1 MSRIGKIS
9 ISEKSPSTC
18 NEFYFWLD
26 SKARIKPFDIIKVH
40 HIDESIT
47 FGMIKEISHI
57 SDSSGHLSNYIS
69 SDFGDLASDPETLRL
84 GMTYAKADVI
94 GNTKNI
100 EMPVLSEAS
109 VEFASPDEIIQA
121 LGLDKIENKIPAG
134 FIEISD
140 GTPVPIGYSEE
151 FILGPDGAHLNISGI
166 SGLAT
171 KTSYAMFLL
180 QAMQQK
186 CQGTASII
194 INVKGRDLLHINE
207 ENPDLTRAD
216 RKIWKN
222 CGLECKPFDNVKF
235 FYPFDERSDPYYSLT
250 NCRKDSLEKQH
261 ENNNAF
267 NFIYSYE
274 EDLEKLDLLFSNID
288 DPNLTWDAIMNK
300 FQNDFRDIYSW
311 KQFFEK
317 IEEGSKAGRSGS
329 KEIPVQSWRKFKRI
343 TETVIKPYLHK
354 SIFQDGISES
364 KEFKH
369 VHLEKEIN
377 QIKAGDVF
385 VIDIENMPHIQHQ
398 YLVIGDIFKS
408 VKDRMLGP
416 REGLKRIIIFF
427 DELNKFAP
435 ANAPKNSP
443 ILLDILD
450 VAERGRS
457 LGVILFSA
465 QQFKS
470 SVFDRVKGNCST
482 LVYGRTN
489 ATEVSKS
496 DYRFIPKTILNIMT
510 RLEQG
515 ELIAEHPVFR
525 SMLKIKFPFPSYD
538 QAKEGD

>member
-1 MSRIGKIS
+1 MKRIGKVS

-18 NEFYFWLD
+18 NEFCFWLD
-26 SKARIKPFDIIKVH
+26 SEARIKPFDIIKAH
-40 HIDESIT
+40 HIDDSIT

-69 SDFGDLASDPETLRL
+69 SDFGDVDSDPETLRL
-84 GMTYAKADVI
+84 GMTFAKADVI

-100 EMPVLSEAS
+100 DMPVISGAP
-109 VEFASPDEIIQA
+109 VEFASPEEIILA

-134 FIEISD
+134 FIEMSD
-140 GTPVPIGYSEE
+140 GTPVPIGYGEE
-151 FILGPDGAHLNISGI
+151 FVLGPDGAHLNISGI

-180 QAMQQK
+180 QAIQQK
-186 CQGTASII
+186 CPEIAII
-194 INVKGRDLLHINE
+194 VINVKGRDLLQIDE
-207 ENPDLTRAD
+207 ENPDLSKDD
-216 RKIWKN
+216 RKKWEN
-222 CGLECKPFDNVKF
+222 CDLKCKPFENVKY
-235 FYPFDERSDPYYSLT
+235 FYPFAESANHHSLT
-250 NCRKDSLEKQH
+250 NCRNSSLEEQH
-261 ENNNAF
+261 KKGKAF

-274 EDLEKLDLLFSNID
+274 EDIEKLNLLFSNIE

-300 FQNDFRDIYSW
+300 FQNDFKSIKTW
-311 KQFFEK
+311 EQFFAK
-317 IEEGSKAGRSGS
+317 IDERSKAGGS
-329 KEIPVQSWRKFKRI
+329 DDKEIPVQSWRRFKRI
-343 TETVIKPYLHK
+343 TETVIKPYLHR
-354 SIFQDGISES
+354 SIFQDGMSDS

-369 VHLEKEIN
+369 VYLTNKIN
-377 QIKAGDVF
+377 QIKAGEVY
-385 VIDIENMPHIQHQ
+385 VIDIESMPHIQHQ
-398 YLVIGDIFKS
+398 YLVIGDVFKS
-408 VKDRMLGP
+408 VKDLMLGAKAN
-416 REGLKRIIIFF
+416 LKRIIIFF

-435 ANAPKNSP
+435 ANAPKSSP

-489 ATEVSKS
+489 AIEVSKS
-496 DYRFIPKTILNIMT
+496 DYRFIPKTTQNIMT

-515 ELIAEHPVFR
+515 ELIAEHPLFR
-525 SMLKIKFPFPSYD
+525 SMLKFKFPLPSYD
-538 QAKEGD
+538 QAKKGD

>member
-1 MSRIGKIS
+1 MKRIGKVS

-18 NEFYFWLD
+18 NEFCFWLD
-26 SKARIKPFDIIKVH
+26 SNARIKPFDIIKAQ
-40 HIDESIT
+40 HIDDSIT
-47 FGMIKEISHI
+47 FGMIREISHI

-69 SDFGDLASDPETLRL
+69 SDFGDVESDPETLRL
-84 GMTYAKADVI
+84 GMTFAKADVI

-100 EMPVLSEAS
+100 EMPVVSGAS
-109 VEFASPDEIIQA
+109 VEFASPEEIISA
-121 LGLDKIENKIPAG
+121 LGLDKIKNKIPAG
-134 FIEISD
+134 FIEMSD
-140 GTPVPIGYSEE
+140 GSPVPIGYAEE
-151 FILGPDGAHLNISGI
+151 FVLGPDGAHLNISGI

-180 QAMQQK
+180 QAIQQQ
-186 CQGTASII
+186 CPETAIII
-194 INVKGRDLLHINE
+194 INVKGRDLLQIDE
-207 ENPDLTRAD
+207 ENPDLSKGD
-216 RKIWKN
+216 RKKWEN
-222 CGLECKPFDNVKF
+222 CGLECKPFENVKF
-235 FYPFDERSDPYYSLT
+235 FYPFAESADHYSLT
-250 NCRKDSLEKQH
+250 NCRNSSLEEQH
-261 ENNNAF
+261 KKDKAF

-274 EDLEKLDLLFSNID
+274 EDIEKLNLLFSNID

-300 FQNDFRDIYSW
+300 FQNDFKNITTW
-311 KQFFEK
+311 QQFFDK
-317 IEEGSKAGRSGS
+317 IDAGSKAGGS
-329 KEIPVQSWRKFKRI
+329 DDKEIPVQSWRRFKRI
-343 TETVIKPYLHK
+343 TETVIKPHLHK
-354 SIFQDGISES
+354 SIFQDGMSDS

-369 VHLEKEIN
+369 VHLKKKIN
-377 QIKAGDVF
+377 QIEAGEVY
-385 VIDIENMPHIQHQ
+385 VIDIESMPHLHHQ

-408 VKDRMLGP
+408 VKDLMLGA
-416 REGLKRIIIFF
+416 RANLKRIIVFF

-489 ATEVSKS
+489 AIEVSKP
-496 DYRFIPKTILNIMT
+496 DYRFISNTIKNIMT

-515 ELIAEHPVFR
+515 ELIAEHPLFR
-525 SMLKIKFPFPSYD
+525 SMLKFKFPLPSYD
-538 QAKEGD
+538 QAKGGN